1 MSMPPEKT
9 FRVVEKNFAETIGGE
24 FSYAQKSSALL
35 NGLGDSLYLPIAPV
49 EVSSWAGSD

>member
-24 FSYAQKSSALL
+24 FSYAQESSALL
-35 NGLGDSLYLPIAPV
+35 KWAGDILALPIAPV
-49 EVSSWAGSD
+49 EVASSAGPD